1 MYVSIYIYI
10 YMTLQ
15 IISVN
20 VPFDDFEFNEN
31 EYYQYI
37 QDRQEISFNEYIEII
52 IKSYNVIGNAI
63 PKQLLHVMAIDIK
76 RNSNKYNDYIIK
88 SIDLALSQLIYIQLQ
103 NTNASDKKLDVLK
116 QNIYSK
122 WNRFL
127 ANQI

>member
-1 MYVSIYIYI
+1 MYVNI

-20 VPFDDFEFNEN
+20 VPFEDFEFNEN

-52 IKSYNVIGNAI
+52 IKSYNIIGNAI
-63 PKQLLHVMAIDIK
+63 PKQLLHVMAVDVK

>member
-1 MYVSIYIYI
+1 MYVNI

-20 VPFDDFEFNEN
+20 VPFEDFEFNEN

>member
-1 MYVSIYIYI
+1 
-10 YMTLQ
+10 MTLQ